1 MNDFEQAVYDACPK
15 NLPEGS
21 VRVWLDDGQGG
32 GSWEVRTRE
41 EQEKHCDHC
50 DSTEDV
56 EGPDYDR
63 ICRECKRQAEAE
75 DDDDWRQEQAMQ
87 AGMAF
92 GCDGYNDY
100 MGY

>member
-1 MNDFEQAVYDACPK
+1 MSDFEQAVYDGCPK

-32 GSWEVRTRE
+32 GSWEVRTAE

-50 DSTEDV
+50 DSTNDV
-56 EGPDYDR
+56 QGPDYDR
-63 ICRECKRQAEAE
+63 VCKGCREDVAALDKEWQ
-75 DDDDWRQEQAMQ
+75 QERAMQ

-92 GCDGYNDY
+92 GCQGYNDA